1 MLRAASSKPV
11 GQLRLSG
18 LIDQIQRRL
27 VVPSNPVDVRATLE
41 HVLGRIQ
48 LAAVARAPE
57 RLSDHL
63 GIWTW
68 FLGEDRLNSIPQPQ
82 SSCIAQSRTRASIDE
97 PPSGRPVT
105 EPARIR
111 QWTTAAEHRPR
122 RLHIGSHIEQRIKYG
137 DVIAACGP
145 VQWRLGVG
153 AEPAVGIHIGASRD
167 QTFHY
172 CRAVGEM
179 PWPVGRNVQQRPI
192 ALVIAKAG
200 RRKPWMHC
208 EQALKGIKI
217 TSLDGLRGCNHTR
230 IVGGND
236 TNRVLHV
243 WFGRHGCQGI
253 SVA

>member
-1 MLRAASSKPV
+1 MLRAASSKHA

-41 HVLGRIQ
+41 QVLGRVQ
-48 LAAVARAPE
+48 PTALAGTPE

-63 GIWTW
+63 RTW
-68 FLGEDRLNSIPQPQ
+68 FWPLAEKGLNSIQQ
-82 SSCIAQSRTRASIDE
+82 AKCSRIAQPSVRASLDE
-97 PPSGRPVT
+97 PLCRCPVT
-105 EPARIR
+105 ESAGIR

-122 RLHIGSHIEQRIKYG
+122 RLHVGSRIEQRIKYG

-145 VQWRLGVG
+145 VQRCLGVE
-153 AEPAVGIHIGASRD
+153 AVPAVGIHIGASRD
-167 QTFHY
+167 QTFHN

-179 PWPVGRNVQQRPI
+179 PWPVCRSVQQRPI

-200 RRKPWMHC
+200 SCKPWMHC
-208 EQALKGIKI
+208 EQALKGFKI
-217 TSLDGLRGCNHTR
+217 TSLYGLRGCHHTR

-236 TNRVLHV
+236 ANRALHV
-243 WFGRHGCQGI
+243 WLARHGCQGI